1 MTIVYPNGGYP
12 IQSVHKINWKDF
24 EPTLLFVMLATC
36 NWDTET
42 ISRAL
47 GFGIWIDRRWR
58 GSQTEGLVDFNI

>member
-24 EPTLLFVMLATC
+24 EPTLFVMLATC

-47 GFGIWIDRRWR
+47 GFGIWI
-58 GSQTEGLVDFNI
+58 EGGVVHRPKAL